1 MTASWRVSLEHRIMV
16 SVKTAVVDLL
26 SKHHSQAGCGA
37 SFITAAS
44 TLVNVSETL
53 PAGRQQ
59 RLNL

>member
-1 MTASWRVSLEHRIMV
+1 MV
-16 SVKTAVVDLL
+16 SVKTAVVDMLW
-26 SKHHSQAGCGA
+26 KQQTQAGCGA

-53 PAGRQQ
+53 PTDRQQ

>member
-16 SVKTAVVDLL
+16 SVKTAVVDLFL
-26 SKHHSQAGCGA
+26 KQPAQAGCGA

-44 TLVNVSETL
+44 TPVNVPETL
-53 PAGRQQ
+53 PTDRQQ